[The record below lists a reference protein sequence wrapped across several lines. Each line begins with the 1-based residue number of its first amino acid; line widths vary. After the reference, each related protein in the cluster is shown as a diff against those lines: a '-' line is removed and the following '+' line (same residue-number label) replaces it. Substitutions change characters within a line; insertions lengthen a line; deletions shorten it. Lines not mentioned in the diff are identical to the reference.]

1 MEINVIYIIYYGISM
16 IGLSWYMLK
25 RMEDGICEEDVNWF
39 LYVSILVMY
48 LIPVVLE
55 VIWEII

>member
-1 MEINVIYIIYYGISM
+1 MEVNVIYIIYYGISM

-25 RMEDGICEEDVNWF
+25 RIEDGICEEDVSWF
-39 LYVSILVMY
+39 LYVSILVIY

-55 VIWEII
+55 VIWKII